1 MFWRRRDFFRF
12 LGALVGG
19 SVLPGAPVAAEG
31 AVGPGPAPALPVSPS
46 LTSPSLPFDPRL
58 FGDGLIELS
67 YDLVVIGGGISGL
80 SAAISAAR
88 NGVKVALVHERA
100 MLGGNSSSE
109 VRLYPENAT
118 AHQVWIKECGIFD
131 EIHAEERVRNH
142 IPYREGLMNC
152 HWDLVLYE
160 WVLREPNITLYLNTH
175 MHRVVKGSDGDIK
188 SAYCI
193 QLGSEKEFL
202 LSAQLFVDASG
213 DGVLAHRAG
222 AEYRWGREDKTV
234 HGEPLAPDTPDEQI
248 MGSSLFFRAFDTGAP
263 VPFKRPDWA
272 VEFKSEE
279 EFQGRNHSFLEGG
292 YWWLEVGPP
301 HHPIKDNSTIIHE
314 GLRHL
319 LGVWDHV
326 KNGGDHGAANYGIDF
341 VGFWPYKREC
351 RRILGDYI
359 LTQQHVQDPQLLYDN
374 VAYGV
379 WFIDIHT
386 HGILDRSQKPYKSH
400 YDDANWD
407 AKSTR
412 TYGIPLRALYSRN
425 VPNLM
430 MAGRPISCSYVAF
443 SSSRVLCTGAVVGQ
457 AVGAAAALCVKHK
470 LPPREIAAKHAKEC
484 QQLILRQDGYIPGV
498 VNEDPADLAR
508 AAKVTATSDAPLIFP
523 PATTELEMT
532 LPKAQIFPVSGNNV
546 ERVSLLMRS
555 TLADN
560 VEMTVALRRA
570 DHVWDFRGTEDLA
583 SATAI
588 VPANSE
594 GWVHF
599 DLNVDVEGGHL
610 YYLHTTA
617 HAGIFWKLFVE
628 DNENL
633 LHRCPVGVAPA
644 ELPGSLYWRP
654 FREGKSFCMQFQPE
668 VRPFAGQNVVQG
680 SNRPDRW
687 TNLWQSAPGAT
698 LPQSLELAWD
708 TPQRFNRME
717 ICFDTNMNRRVR
729 LPLFR
734 YPECVKDYR
743 IECRVNGTWTTLH
756 EEHDNYQRRRV
767 HNFDAVNADQLW
779 LTVLAT
785 NGVPEARVYEVRV
798 YLEDGVVV

>member
-1 MFWRRRDFFRF
+1 
-12 LGALVGG
+12 
-19 SVLPGAPVAAEG
+19 
-31 AVGPGPAPALPVSPS
+31 
-46 LTSPSLPFDPRL
+46 
-58 FGDGLIELS
+58 
-67 YDLVVIGGGISGL
+67 
-80 SAAISAAR
+80 
-88 NGVKVALVHERA
+88 
-100 MLGGNSSSE
+100 
-109 VRLYPENAT
+109 
-118 AHQVWIKECGIFD
+118 
-131 EIHAEERVRNH
+131 
-142 IPYREGLMNC
+142 
-152 HWDLVLYE
+152 
-160 WVLREPNITLYLNTH
+160 
-175 MHRVVKGSDGDIK
+175 
-188 SAYCI
+188 
-193 QLGSEKEFL
+193 
-202 LSAQLFVDASG
+202 VD
-213 DGVLAHRAG
+213 
-222 AEYRWGREDKTV
+222 
-234 HGEPLAPDTPDEQI
+234 
-248 MGSSLFFRAFDTGAP
+248 
-263 VPFKRPDWA
+263 
-272 VEFKSEE
+272 
-279 EFQGRNHSFLEGG
+279 
-292 YWWLEVGPP
+292 
-301 HHPIKDNSTIIHE
+301 
-314 GLRHL
+314 
-319 LGVWDHV
+319 
-326 KNGGDHGAANYGIDF
+326 
-341 VGFWPYKREC
+341 
-351 RRILGDYI
+351 
-359 LTQQHVQDPQLLYDN
+359 
-374 VAYGV
+374 
-379 WFIDIHT
+379 
-386 HGILDRSQKPYKSH
+386 
-400 YDDANWD
+400 
-407 AKSTR
+407 
-412 TYGIPLRALYSRN
+412 
-425 VPNLM
+425 
-430 MAGRPISCSYVAF
+430 
-443 SSSRVLCTGAVVGQ
+443 
-457 AVGAAAALCVKHK
+457 
-470 LPPREIAAKHAKEC
+470 
-484 QQLILRQDGYIPGV
+484 
-498 VNEDPADLAR
+498 
-508 AAKVTATSDAPLIFP
+508 
-523 PATTELEMT
+523 
-532 LPKAQIFPVSGNNV
+532 
-546 ERVSLLMRS
+546 RVSLLLRS
-555 TLADN
+555 SLADN

-583 SATAI
+583 TASAI
-588 VPANSE
+588 VPVNSE